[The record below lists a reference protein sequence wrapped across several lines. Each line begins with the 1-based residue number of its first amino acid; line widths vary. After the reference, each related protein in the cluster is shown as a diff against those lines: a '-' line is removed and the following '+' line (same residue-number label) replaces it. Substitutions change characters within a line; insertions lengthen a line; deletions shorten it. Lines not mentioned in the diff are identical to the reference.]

1 MIGGDWIVS
10 VRTEPTRPHVTIS
23 SMISVRKTLFL
34 LILVLTSSLAA
45 PQAKSDPTGLIVAAL
60 RAKDNAQALQLLQS
74 ALQQSPNDARLWTYR
89 GIALSGE
96 GKSGEALTAYRHA
109 LKISPNFL
117 AALAGA
123 AEILYQAGD
132 QKAVPLLDRLVRLR
146 PNDSISQA
154 MLGEL
159 AYTRGDCKDA
169 ALHFGR
175 SGALAATQPAA
186 LRQYGACLAE
196 EGQSER
202 AVSVFEQLLAANP
215 ESSEARRSLATVQH
229 MAGHSEE
236 ARSTLL
242 PLLEAGNQEVS
253 TLRLAAVVY
262 EANNDTPQA
271 VKLLHDAIVRD
282 PGNVSLYVDFANL
295 AFTHQSFQAGVDMLN
310 AGLAA
315 QPNAAPLYLAR
326 GVLYVQLA
334 DYEKGEADFERAER
348 LDPRQSLS
356 ATALGLVAEE
366 KNQDPEQ
373 ALATL
378 RSKLAAR
385 PKDADLLY
393 LQAALLADKAPA
405 AGSPEFRLAVGSAQE
420 AIALQ
425 PGLLPARNV
434 LTKLYLQA
442 GQTDLAIR
450 ECRQTLTRNPKDQTA
465 LYHLVL
471 ALRKTDSRSELPGL
485 LKRLAQARQ
494 EATREE
500 AERNR
505 YKLVVRQDA
514 ASDKAVVQ
522 K

>member
-1 MIGGDWIVS
+1 
-10 VRTEPTRPHVTIS
+10 
-23 SMISVRKTLFL
+23 
-34 LILVLTSSLAA
+34 
-45 PQAKSDPTGLIVAAL
+45 
-60 RAKDNAQALQLLQS
+60 
-74 ALQQSPNDARLWTYR
+74 
-89 GIALSGE
+89 
-96 GKSGEALTAYRHA
+96 
-109 LKISPNFL
+109 
-117 AALAGA
+117 
-123 AEILYQAGD
+123 
-132 QKAVPLLDRLVRLR
+132 
-146 PNDSISQA
+146 
-154 MLGEL
+154 
-159 AYTRGDCKDA
+159 
-169 ALHFGR
+169 
-175 SGALAATQPAA
+175 
-186 LRQYGACLAE
+186 
-196 EGQSER
+196 
-202 AVSVFEQLLAANP
+202 
-215 ESSEARRSLATVQH
+215 
-229 MAGHSEE
+229 
-236 ARSTLL
+236 
-242 PLLEAGNQEVS
+242 
-253 TLRLAAVVY
+253 VY